1 MCPFFST
8 LRLYCFPDEYL
19 TFHARFSR
27 IRRAEFTS
35 ADAIQGEVDRLRAE
49 MFTMRIKFAKRE
61 EYQPAQY
68 RALRKR
74 VAQLLTIQRERTLQ
88 EGVTLREARAA
99 EKRKMVEAGLRQF

>member
-1 MCPFFST
+1 MV
-8 LRLYCFPDEYL
+8 YCSLPSSHL
-19 TFHARFSR
+19 NRT
-27 IRRAEFTS
+27 EFTS
-35 ADAIQGEVDRLRAE
+35 VEAIQGEVDRLRAE

-74 VAQLLTIQRERTLQ
+74 VAQLLTIQRERSVE